1 MRRQPRPALG
11 RAETQSIMAKDK
23 HARRKAR
30 VKAKKKERKKA
41 LTAVQRREKADFFLH
56 EAMWF
61 EDGMEYEKALGK
73 IEKALR
79 SAPNDPDVLRV
90 QGRIASKA
98 GRPDLET
105 KACRHLYRTGNLP
118 EEFVANLCWG
128 LIFEGQGQEALG
140 IANETLRAIAGR
152 RKKGTAALRKTLV
165 AVQEHCAA
173 VIENA
178 AIAAEALQKGRISK
192 APPPSE
198 AVPAKPAASKATGAR
213 PAAGDL
219 GRNKPAPIAD
229 VPVSVS
235 IDADAFAAVLS
246 NGRFKDPEVYALA
259 LEAQQIRFRES
270 YDQLICLPFLKN
282 VRSLP
287 YQEETARK
295 VLKDFR
301 GRALLADEVGLGK
314 TVEAGIVLKEYIQR
328 GMIKSALILTPT
340 PLVSQWKDELQS
352 KFGLAF
358 PSTDDPDFRTGK
370 NGFWTSPFLLASIN
384 IAKSKKHFDT
394 VTKRE
399 YDLVVVDEAHHLKNR
414 STLNWKLVNALKKR
428 FLLLLSAT
436 PVENNLIELYNL
448 ITLLKPGQ
456 LKTATEFRN
465 EFMTRGDPTD
475 PQNRVRLKELLG
487 RVMIRNTRAVARIN
501 LPPRF
506 AYTTQVEPS
515 PHEKEL
521 YDRVTKLVQQINADS
536 GTRRKLV
543 LKNLL
548 ATAGSSPPAVAKT
561 VEKMLLSPD
570 LSDASYRQARAIVNL
585 TRSMGDTRKNE
596 MLHGLIRSMPGK
608 TIVFVKY
615 IATLEHLSD
624 FFTWQN
630 IGHCLFH
637 GAMDNAEKDR
647 QILEFKEEKN
657 ILLTTEIGGEGR
669 NLQFCHQMI
678 NYDLPWNP
686 MKIEQRIGRI
696 HRIGQEK
703 EVVVHNLCA
712 VGSAEEY
719 ILDILDKKINMFEL
733 VIGEIDMIL
742 GRIRGEREFSEM
754 VYDIWVQSF
763 DAKERRK
770 GFGRLAAQLVRS
782 KNGYLKTREL
792 DEKLFGETY
801 EP

>member
-1 MRRQPRPALG
+1 
-11 RAETQSIMAKDK
+11 MAKDK
-23 HARRKAR
+23 QARRKAR
-30 VKAKKKERKKA
+30 VKAKKKEREKA
-41 LTAVQRREKADFFLH
+41 STAALRREKADFFLY

-61 EDGMEYEKALGK
+61 EECMEYEKALGK
-73 IEKALR
+73 VEKALR
-79 SAPNDPDVLRV
+79 SAPNDPDILLAL
-90 QGRIASKA
+90 GRIANKA
-98 GRPDLET
+98 GKSDLET
-105 KACRHLYRTGNLP
+105 HACRQLYRTGNLP
-118 EEFVANLCWG
+118 QDFTANLCWG
-128 LIFEGQGQEALG
+128 LVLQGRTQEALET
-140 IANETLRAIAGR
+140 AEETLRAIAGR
-152 RKKGTAALRKTLV
+152 RKKGIAALRKTLV
-165 AVQEHCAA
+165 AVRNHCVA

-178 AIAAEALQKGRISK
+178 ATAGEVLRTIEKSK
-192 APPPSE
+192 IPPS
-198 AVPAKPAASKATGAR
+198 AKNRLAEPAASKAAAV
-213 PAAGDL
+213 PSVAGDN
-219 GRNKPAPIAD
+219 RSNKPAPIAA

-235 IDADAFAAVLS
+235 VDTEAFAAVLS
-246 NGRFKDPEVYALA
+246 GGHFKDPDAYALA

-314 TVEAGIVLKEYIQR
+314 TIEAGIIIKEYIQR
-328 GMIKSALILTPT
+328 GMIQSALILTPT

-370 NGFWTSPFLLASIN
+370 NGFWKSPFLLASIN

-436 PVENNLIELYNL
+436 PVENNLMELYNL

-456 LKTATEFRN
+456 LKTATEFRS
-465 EFMTRGDPTD
+465 EFMTQGDPTD
-475 PQNRVRLKELLG
+475 PRNRARLKDLLG
-487 RVMIRNTRAVARIN
+487 QVMIRNTRAVARIN

-506 AYTTQVEPS
+506 AYTVQVQPS
-515 PHEKEL
+515 PHEQEL
-521 YDRVTKLVQQINADS
+521 YDRVTQLVQQINADS
-536 GTRRKLV
+536 GSRRKLV

-561 VEKMLLSPD
+561 VQRLLLSPD
-570 LSDASYRQARAIVNL
+570 LSDSGHRQARAIVNL
-585 TRSMGDTRKNE
+585 TRSMADTRKND
-596 MLHGLIRSMPGK
+596 MLEKLIRSMPGK

-615 IATLEHLSD
+615 VATLEHLSD
-624 FFTWQN
+624 FFTWRN

-647 QILEFKEEKN
+647 QILVFREEKDV
-657 ILLTTEIGGEGR
+657 LLTTEIGGEGR

-754 VYDIWVQSF
+754 VYDIWVQSVS
-763 DAKERRK
+763 AEERRK
-770 GFGRLAAQLVRS
+770 GFGRLADQLVRS

-801 EP
+801 EL